1 MNNKRSIFASA
12 VGIVTLA
19 LLVGVSTPAAAS
31 PPVSSI
37 NLNCT
42 KLAAA
47 TNPSASFPTLISQR
61 LSAAVEER
69 TFDQIPDADIIKM
82 VGGIDCDYS
91 NGILAGQRDDSGAV
105 GVNVQYLP
113 YQAAGYRRWASS
125 GLAPV
130 TTPDDFFCFG
140 ITTSECQ
147 LETSVGGDWLS
158 VEVQGATS
166 DAVAEDL
173 SYRIS
178 AALQLGQKTPY
189 VPPLYAT
196 TLPHSCTTLIRPSV
210 WRAAVGSP
218 VPLVPFPAPPGWSPM
233 NQAELVNRSVFCDMD
248 DSMGS
253 QSAGSIQTLPGGRW
267 AFVQLRSS
275 LTSPGALTA
284 ITVPGMRSGDTA
296 FTRCAPRQA
305 RCVLDALIATHWIE
319 VDLWTSARGGT
330 LITTN
335 RLAAMRPLL
344 SEIVHQIYTP

>member
-1 MNNKRSIFASA
+1 MKRTRSVLASA
-12 VGIVTLA
+12 IGIFTLV
-19 LLVGVSTPAAAS
+19 LLVGVSAPASAA

-37 NLNCT
+37 NLSCN

-47 TNPSASFPTLISQR
+47 TNPAASFSVPIAQR
-61 LSAAVEER
+61 YSAAVEER
-69 TFDQIPDADIIKM
+69 TFDQIPDADIIQM
-82 VGGIDCDYS
+82 AGGLDCDYS
-91 NGILAGQRDDSGAV
+91 NGLLAGQRDDSGAV

-113 YQAAGYRRWASS
+113 YQAAGYWRWASS

-130 TTPDDFFCFG
+130 TTPDSFFCFG

-166 DAVAEDL
+166 DAIAEDL

-178 AALQLGQKTPY
+178 TALQLGQKTPY
-189 VPPLYAT
+189 VPPIYAT
-196 TLPHSCTTLIRPSV
+196 TLPHGCTTLIRPSV

-248 DSMGS
+248 DAMGS
-253 QSAGSIQTLPGGRW
+253 ASAGSVQTLPGGRW
-267 AFVQLRSS
+267 AFLALRST
-275 LTSPGALTA
+275 LTTPGALTP
-284 ITVPGMRSGDTA
+284 ISVPGMRTGDTA
-296 FTRCAPRQA
+296 YTRCAPRQA
-305 RCVLDALIATHWIE
+305 RCVLDALIATHWVE
-319 VDLWTSARGGT
+319 VDLWTAARGGT

-344 SEIVHQIYTP
+344 TEIVHQIYTP